1 MVKTKKMATAA
12 KQANAETEEQA
23 VDMTDV
29 PCDDAGPHP
38 QETTVTAGGDNVP
51 EDSSVVPEGLRE
63 EIPCAGGGD
72 LRAELEELKKEM
84 ALFKESQMQERHGAP
99 ARVADPTS
107 QAMENENA
115 RLGQVMREGEIEHLV
130 EEPVYQNPVR
140 MVGTVDGTKQW
151 IPRPEVFDGTRPI
164 NEYLTHFEEV
174 ARVNEWSLELKRKYL
189 GVSLRG
195 AAQTVLYDFNAEC
208 KTYEELV
215 KFLRNRFQ
223 PDEQEALYKVQLRN
237 RRRLPGESLNDLAQA
252 IRQLTR
258 NAYPKAPVEWRE
270 TVAKDQFIETL
281 PERELRHQVYSMF
294 PKTLNDALAR
304 AVQLE
309 AFYLEEVKKNK
320 TKPVVRMVEEAP
332 SRENPVSRTRRQLG
346 ACWDCGQIGHYRSKC
361 PYRKRSVRARDAWRS
376 EKPENMY

>member
-1 MVKTKKMATAA
+1 MATAA

-38 QETTVTAGGDNVP
+38 QETTVTAVGDNVP

-84 ALFKESQMQERHGAP
+84 ALFKESQMQERHGAQ

-115 RLGQVMREGEIEHLV
+115 RLGQVMREGEVEHLV

-174 ARVNEWSLELKRKYL
+174 TRVNEWSLELKRKYL

-195 AAQTVLYDFNAEC
+195 
-208 KTYEELV
+208 V
-215 KFLRNRFQ
+215 K
-223 PDEQEALYKVQLRN
+223 PC
-237 RRRLPGESLNDLAQA
+237 
-252 IRQLTR
+252 
-258 NAYPKAPVEWRE
+258 E
-270 TVAKDQFIETL
+270 TVFSLMSRKL
-281 PERELRHQVYSMF
+281 C
-294 PKTLNDALAR
+294 
-304 AVQLE
+304 
-309 AFYLEEVKKNK
+309 
-320 TKPVVRMVEEAP
+320 TKF
-332 SRENPVSRTRRQLG
+332 N
-346 ACWDCGQIGHYRSKC
+346 
-361 PYRKRSVRARDAWRS
+361 
-376 EKPENMY
+376 

>member
-1 MVKTKKMATAA
+1 MVKAKKMATAT
-12 KQANAETEEQA
+12 KQANAETEERA

-51 EDSSVVPEGLRE
+51 GDSSVVPEGLRE

-84 ALFKESQMQERHGAP
+84 ALFKESQMQERHGAI

-140 MVGTVDGTKQW
+140 MVGTVDSTKQW

-174 ARVNEWSLELKRKYL
+174 ATCRVNEWSLELKRKYL

-195 AAQTVLYDFNAEC
+195 AAQTMLYDFNAEC

-215 KFLRNRFQ
+215 KFLRSPFQ

-237 RRRLPGESLNDLAQA
+237 RRRLPGERLNDFAQA
-252 IRQLTR
+252 I
-258 NAYPKAPVEWRE
+258 
-270 TVAKDQFIETL
+270 
-281 PERELRHQVYSMF
+281 S
-294 PKTLNDALAR
+294 
-304 AVQLE
+304 
-309 AFYLEEVKKNK
+309 
-320 TKPVVRMVEEAP
+320 
-332 SRENPVSRTRRQLG
+332 
-346 ACWDCGQIGHYRSKC
+346 
-361 PYRKRSVRARDAWRS
+361 
-376 EKPENMY
+376 

>member
-1 MVKTKKMATAA
+1 MVKAKKMATAA

-38 QETTVTAGGDNVP
+38 QETTAMAGGDNVP

-115 RLGQVMREGEIEHLV
+115 RLGQVMREGGIEHLV
-130 EEPVYQNPVR
+130 QEPVYQNPVR
-140 MVGTVDGTKQW
+140 MVVTVDGMKQW

-215 KFLRNRFQ
+215 KFLRNSFQ

-258 NAYPKAPVEWRE
+258 NAYPKAPVEWHE

-332 SRENPVSRTRRQLG
+332 NIENPVSRTRRQLG
-346 ACWDCGQIGHYRSKC
+346 ACWDCRQIGHYRSKC
-361 PYRKRSVRARDAWRS
+361 PYRKRSVRARDAWRP

>member
-1 MVKTKKMATAA
+1 MLCMLITILA
-12 KQANAETEEQA
+12 
-23 VDMTDV
+23 
-29 PCDDAGPHP
+29 
-38 QETTVTAGGDNVP
+38 
-51 EDSSVVPEGLRE
+51 
-63 EIPCAGGGD
+63 
-72 LRAELEELKKEM
+72 
-84 ALFKESQMQERHGAP
+84 
-99 ARVADPTS
+99 
-107 QAMENENA
+107 
-115 RLGQVMREGEIEHLV
+115 
-130 EEPVYQNPVR
+130 
-140 MVGTVDGTKQW
+140 
-151 IPRPEVFDGTRPI
+151 DGTRPI

-215 KFLRNRFQ
+215 KFLRSRFQPFLRSRFQPEQEALYKVQLRNRRRLPGESLKWSLELKRKYLGVSLRGAAQTVLYDFNAECKTYEELVKFLRSRFQ

-252 IRQLTR
+252 IRQLTQ

-281 PERELRHQVYSMF
+281 SERQLRHQVYSMF
-294 PKTLNDALAR
+294 PKTLNDALAT

-320 TKPVVRMVEEAP
+320 AKPVVRMVEECP
-332 SRENPVSRTRRQLG
+332 NRENPVSRT
-346 ACWDCGQIGHYRSKC
+346 S
-361 PYRKRSVRARDAWRS
+361 
-376 EKPENMY
+376 